1 MKTKAQRPWRTP
13 DNELADELTTNE
25 TDEPDGKE
33 LSEFEREHY
42 EQIKQLEV
50 EALESEGIYLD
61 AKSEA
66 KATKE
71 VWERQVDRLRSLIR
85 SGPDTQKTLPFGDDV
100 EPSADAWKETPI
112 ADVIELTAKQV
123 EKLTAAGVENAGQFE
138 ELRSGLQKDYPD
150 GLLSLNGV
158 GAATIDKWEEQVIEW
173 LYQNVREDEPAD
185 DTDEASE

>member
-1 MKTKAQRPWRTP
+1 MLNEDEGSTAVADP

-85 SGPDTQKTLPFGDDV
+85 SGPDTQKTLPLV
-100 EPSADAWKETPI
+100 TTW
-112 ADVIELTAKQV
+112 
-123 EKLTAAGVENAGQFE
+123 N
-138 ELRSGLQKDYPD
+138 LQPTHGKKR
-150 GLLSLNGV
+150 LLP
-158 GAATIDKWEEQVIEW
+158 T
-173 LYQNVREDEPAD
+173 
-185 DTDEASE
+185 